1 MNKIKPIDKT
11 AAYVGR
17 TIYHA
22 RRTCHISRDEL
33 SRMLGIMPSELSEYE
48 VGITKIPEDVLTHM
62 FVMGYKMMRVRS
74 LESRYRRQRQLFHK
88 LKNAVNEMK

>member
-1 MNKIKPIDKT
+1 NKIKPIDKT

-48 VGITKIPEDVLTHM
+48 VGTTKIPEDVLTHM
-62 FVMGYKMMRVRS
+62 FIMGYKMMRVRA
-74 LESRYRRQRQLFHK
+74 LESRYRNQRHVFRN
-88 LKNAVNEMK
+88 LKRFVDGIK